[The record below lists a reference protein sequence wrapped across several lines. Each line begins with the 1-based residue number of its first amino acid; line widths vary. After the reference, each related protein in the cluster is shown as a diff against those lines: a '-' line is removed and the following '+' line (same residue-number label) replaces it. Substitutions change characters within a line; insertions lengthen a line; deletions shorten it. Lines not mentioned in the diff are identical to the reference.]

1 MEEKSEMLKS
11 FQYCT
16 KYFSAFDENEEYNI
30 SMYTS
35 FNDLILEIYRGN
47 KYYVSRKDF
56 NDLKT
61 NNKVFSS
68 CKSIIEI
75 KISIEN
81 YIDKIKKCKL
91 KKDNDK
97 YILRIYTSQKEED
110 VLIFQLLPEVLNN
123 QMNNLDNS
131 FFLNQTMM
139 NTMCMNNQMGNMNN
153 QLMGMNNPIGNINN
167 QMMGMN
173 NPMINNQMGN
183 MNTPMMGMNNPMGN
197 MNNPMLS
204 KMNINMNNSMI
215 DLNHSMSDMKSSIDD
230 IISEKIKTAIDP
242 YQKKIKEL
250 EEKLRQKDL
259 EIAKLKGTSSINYSS
274 NNFIGNNDKN
284 LEKIVLRKKRY
295 TNFEEML
302 YSYKNK
308 KFYNP
313 NEENLLMEFKE
324 VYYFYREKKM
334 KIEKEMEGKK
344 LFMFRFKKAKEL
356 IQIYKIFELLTDA
369 VSKIIEYNEVKSN
382 INMGNKH
389 YLKVIERGKK
399 IINFKKKEEKMMRK
413 RDPALDKIKLF
424 SVQESD
430 NVDPNNITK
439 NTFLKTLNDNFE
451 NKKDCHLIRNSTIN
465 FIPQIEI
472 IFAEDF
478 KITKELLIDFK
489 KELKEIFEDDRFY
502 VIEISKGSTHFLTSL
517 PFILEKEFNKL
528 DKKEE
533 YQNKIRKK
541 VSEYVEKIKNHE
553 FCFFGKTITGRVNG
567 LVQDIESSKN
577 EIIQI
582 FDEKIKGEEVNE
594 KTNFYEA
601 LKMFSLSDFFE
612 VIDLCETDL
621 QIQELAQLKKNY
633 EEYTKIFYRDMEKA
647 LAFSIFEY
655 QIVKIYI
662 NDRDDYEKFQQD
674 KNNCKINNVE
684 VETEEKLLFHGTQVD
699 NIASILKTFVDID
712 KSENHKLGKG
722 FYLSDLFEVSWRYR
736 ILNDVDDNIPKIGD
750 SFSVLVCDTFYA
762 RDKIDHCH
770 KGIWKNIL
778 IPPYHLRI
786 AKVKANT
793 SEVISEE
800 ELIGYTGYIQ
810 NEYLISHREQVIPLY
825 GICLRRVEH
834 LIIWRDNNFD
844 ESNPNKYQDF
854 EEMTKYNNEMKAYA
868 YLELNAKIY
877 YVNSTEE
884 GLKLVDRKKYNKII
898 IVTNGGNNGKE
909 FIDKS
914 REIIKG
920 NPIAYVTCY
929 IPENHIDWV
938 CQLPNTLL
946 SDDREIFQD
955 FLKNAVT
962 ENKEEMKKL
971 KDKIEKKYGKN
982 LNFDEESAFV
992 FQSFKGRGEFSELKF
1007 KPEYNNKKI
1016 NILFN

>member
-173 NPMINNQMGN
+173 NQMMSINNPMGNMNNQMMGMNNSMINNQMGN
-183 MNTPMMGMNNPMGN
+183 MNTPMMSMNNPMGN

-567 LVQDIESSKN
+567 LVQDIESSKS

-582 FDEKIKGEEVNE
+582 FKEKIKGEEVNE

-601 LKMFSLSDFFE
+601 LKMFSLNDFFE

-633 EEYTKIFYRDMEKA
+633 EEYIKIFYRDMEKA

-674 KNNCKINNVE
+674 KNNF
-684 VETEEKLLFHGTQVD
+684 KLIMLKLKLKKNYYFMGLR
-699 NIASILKTFVDID
+699 SI
-712 KSENHKLGKG
+712 
-722 FYLSDLFEVSWRYR
+722 
-736 ILNDVDDNIPKIGD
+736 IL
-750 SFSVLVCDTFYA
+750 
-762 RDKIDHCH
+762 
-770 KGIWKNIL
+770 
-778 IPPYHLRI
+778 
-786 AKVKANT
+786 
-793 SEVISEE
+793 
-800 ELIGYTGYIQ
+800 
-810 NEYLISHREQVIPLY
+810 PLY
-825 GICLRRVEH
+825 
-834 LIIWRDNNFD
+834 
-844 ESNPNKYQDF
+844 
-854 EEMTKYNNEMKAYA
+854 
-868 YLELNAKIY
+868 
-877 YVNSTEE
+877 
-884 GLKLVDRKKYNKII
+884 
-898 IVTNGGNNGKE
+898 
-909 FIDKS
+909 
-914 REIIKG
+914 
-920 NPIAYVTCY
+920 
-929 IPENHIDWV
+929 
-938 CQLPNTLL
+938 
-946 SDDREIFQD
+946 
-955 FLKNAVT
+955 
-962 ENKEEMKKL
+962 
-971 KDKIEKKYGKN
+971 
-982 LNFDEESAFV
+982 
-992 FQSFKGRGEFSELKF
+992 
-1007 KPEYNNKKI
+1007 
-1016 NILFN
+1016 